1 MANLFLNSWATTIFG
16 RGVVSVLSLALALN
30 ISTASH
36 PTHRYSFDANAN
48 DSIGTAHGT
57 VIGNAMITNG
67 NLMLNGTNG
76 GVQLPANLF
85 TNSKSLT
92 LEIWFERQNVA
103 NNNLWIFSGTPTI
116 GYLMSINTPLVGEVS
131 RGYYG
136 NNYGTARVDSS
147 RISAGKP
154 YHLVW
159 TQDEPSSTA
168 RVFLNGQLVGQ
179 NTNFTATPG
188 TTTTA
193 SYLGGT
199 PNSAIKGSISE
210 FRIYSNALSL
220 LEVLQSASLGPD
232 ALPTDGDAITNLFMR
247 APSHLA
253 LHSITRPPVF
263 ADFTHQSAVNLTPLP
278 EIVFTLSDTNV
289 LTLYTNGYL
298 RAVGLGTAD
307 IIATYS
313 GHSATSTVTV
323 VAANQ
328 FALAHRYNFHGTP
341 GSTNLPDLAGNA
353 PGTVVGGGVFT
364 NGTLLFLDGA
374 NDHVDLPDGI
384 LSSLSEV
391 TMETWVTGFS
401 LNGKWWPRVF
411 DFGWSGSSASYFFL
425 APSVQNDNLSTNTHF
440 IRFAVTTNG
449 IVRESPRLTAK
460 PWMADGFETHL
471 VVTYSPAR
479 NASKL
484 YVNGVLADSGLAPY
498 PLSLITD
505 TNNWLGRSQFPND
518 AYFQGVFDEFR
529 IYRTVLEASQVAAS
543 FALGP
548 DVIGADYALQ
558 GQQIDNQLKL
568 SWGPS
573 ASWCVLETSPA
584 LATGIIW
591 TNAAVTPVFN
601 NGRMEVTVPLSN
613 TARFFRLSPP

>member
-16 RGVVSVLSLALALN
+16 RCVISVLLLAMALN

-57 VIGNAMITNG
+57 VIGNASITNG
-67 NLMLNGTNG
+67 QLLLNGTNG
-76 GVQLPANLF
+76 HVQLPANLF

-92 LEIWFERQNVA
+92 LEIWFENQQYVIGRQ
-103 NNNLWIFSGTPTI
+103 LWSFAGSP
-116 GYLMSINTPLVGEVS
+116 SINYMLLHQVPVS

-136 NNYGTARVDSS
+136 GLTINTMVSS
-147 RISAGKP
+147 VPIPAGKP
-154 YHLVW
+154 HHLVW
-159 TQDEPSSTA
+159 TQDEASHTA
-168 RVFLNGQLVGQ
+168 CVFLNGQLFAQ

-188 TTTTA
+188 TTTAA
-193 SYLGGT
+193 SYLGGHQVNL
-199 PNSAIKGSISE
+199 PIKGSISE
-210 FRIYSNALSL
+210 FRIYSNALSH
-220 LEVLQSASLGPD
+220 LEVLQSASLGPG
-232 ALPTDGDAITNLFMR
+232 ALPADGDMITNLFMR

-278 EIVFTLSDTNV
+278 EIVFTSSDTNV

-298 RAVGLGTAD
+298 HAVGLGTAD

-341 GSTNLPDLAGNA
+341 GSTNLADLAGNA
-353 PGTVVGGGVFT
+353 PGTVVWGGVFT
-364 NGTLLFLDGA
+364 NSSLLFLDGGG
-374 NDHVDLPDGI
+374 DHVDLPDGI

-391 TMETWVTGFS
+391 TMEAWVTGHA
-401 LNGKWWPRVF
+401 LNGRQWPRVF
-411 DFGWSGSSASYFFL
+411 DFGAGYFGTYFFL
-425 APSVQNDNLSTNTHF
+425 APSVLDDNFSTNKQF

-449 IVRESPRLTAK
+449 IFGESPRLTVK

-471 VVTYSPAR
+471 AVTYSPAR

-484 YVNGVLADSGLAPY
+484 YVNGILADSGTARY
-498 PLSLITD
+498 PLSRIND
-505 TNNWLGRSQFPND
+505 TNNWLGRSQYPDD
-518 AYFQGVFDEFR
+518 AFFQGVFDEFR
-529 IYRTVLEASQVAAS
+529 IYRSVLESSQVAAS
-543 FALGP
+543 FSLGP

-573 ASWCVLETSPA
+573 ASWCVLETAPA

-601 NGRMEVTVPLSN
+601 NGRMEVTVPLSD
-613 TARFFRLSPP
+613 TARFFRLAAP

>member
-1 MANLFLNSWATTIFG
+1 MANLSLNSWATTSFS
-16 RGVVSVLSLALALN
+16 RGVISLLLLALALN
-30 ISTASH
+30 ISPASH
-36 PTHRYSFDANAN
+36 PTHRYSFDSNAN
-48 DSIGTAHGT
+48 DSIGAAHGT
-57 VIGNAMITNG
+57 LIGNAIITNG
-67 NLMLNGTNG
+67 NLVLNGTNG
-76 GVQLPANLF
+76 HVQLPANLF

-92 LEIWFERQNVA
+92 LEIWFENQQYISGRQ
-103 NNNLWIFSGTPTI
+103 LWAFAGSPQIIYVLLQSPAQ
-116 GYLMSINTPLVGEVS
+116 VS

-136 NNYGTARVDSS
+136 GQTVNTMVSS
-147 RISAGKP
+147 VPIPAGKP
-154 YHLVW
+154 QHLVW
-159 TQDEPSSTA
+159 TQDEASRTV
-168 RVFLNGQLVGQ
+168 RVFLNGQLFGQ

-188 TTTTA
+188 PTTTA
-193 SYLGGT
+193 SYLGGLLNN
-199 PNSAIKGSISE
+199 PIKGSISE
-210 FRIYSNALSL
+210 FRIYSNALSH
-220 LEVLQSASLGPD
+220 LEVLQSASLGSD
-232 ALPTDGDAITNLFMR
+232 ALPASGDAITNLFMR
-247 APSHLA
+247 TPSHLG

-263 ADFTHQSAVNLTPLP
+263 ADFTNQAAVNLTPLP
-278 EIVFTLSDTNV
+278 GIVFTSSDTNV
-289 LTLYTNGYL
+289 LDPATNGYVH
-298 RAVGLGTAD
+298 AVGLGTAD
-307 IIATYS
+307 LIATYS

-323 VAANQ
+323 IAAQQ
-328 FALAHRYNFHGTP
+328 FALAHRYDFHGTP

-353 PGTVVGGGVFT
+353 PGTVVNGGIFT
-364 NGTLLFLDGA
+364 NVAQLFFDGV

-391 TMETWVTGFS
+391 TMETWVTGHA
-401 LNGKWWPRVF
+401 LNGKWWPRIF
-411 DFGWSGSSASYFFL
+411 DFGAGNANGTYFFL
-425 APSVQNDNLSTNTHF
+425 APSVQNDNLTTNTHF
-440 IRFAVTTNG
+440 IRFAVSTNG
-449 IVRESPRLTAK
+449 IVSESPRLTAK

-484 YVNGVLADSGLAPY
+484 YVNGVLADSGLARY

-529 IYRTVLEASQVAAS
+529 IYRTVLEPSQIAAS

-573 ASWCVLETSPA
+573 ASWCVLETAPA
-584 LATGIIW
+584 LATGITW

-601 NGRMEVTVPLSN
+601 NGRMEVTVPISD
-613 TARFFRLSPP
+613 TARFFRLSAP

>member
-1 MANLFLNSWATTIFG
+1 VANPILKSWATTIFG
-16 RGVVSVLSLALALN
+16 RCVISVLLLALALN

-57 VIGNAMITNG
+57 VIGNASITNG
-67 NLMLNGTNG
+67 NLLLNGPPSG
-76 GVQLPANLF
+76 YVQLPANLF

-92 LEIWFERQNVA
+92 LEIWFSPNQVVDGKY
-103 NNNLWIFSGTPTI
+103 LWSFSGSPNI
-116 GYLMSINTPLVGEVS
+116 SYQLWRNILF
-131 RGYYG
+131 G
-136 NNYGTARVDSS
+136 NWYARANYGSTILDAPSPL
-147 RISAGKP
+147 AGKS

-159 TQDEPSSTA
+159 TQDEASKTA
-168 RVFLNGQLVGQ
+168 RIFLNGQLAAQ

-188 TTTTA
+188 PTTAA
-193 SYLGGT
+193 SYLGGSL
-199 PNSAIKGSISE
+199 NSPIKGSISE
-210 FRIYSNALSL
+210 FRIFSNALSH

-232 ALPTDGDAITNLFMR
+232 ALPADGDAITNLFMR
-247 APSHLA
+247 AASHLA

-263 ADFTHQSAVNLTPLP
+263 ADFTHQSGVNLTPLP
-278 EIVFTLSDTNV
+278 EIVFASSDTNV

-298 RAVGLGTAD
+298 RAVGLGTAE
-307 IIATYS
+307 IIATYG

-328 FALAHRYNFHGTP
+328 FALAHRYDFHGTP
-341 GSTNLPDLAGNA
+341 GSTHLPDLAGNA
-353 PGTVVGGGVFT
+353 PGTVVWGGVFT
-364 NGTLLFLDGA
+364 NISLLFLDGLD
-374 NDHVDLPDGI
+374 DHVDLPDGI
-384 LSSLSEV
+384 LSSLKEV
-391 TMETWVTGFS
+391 TMEAWVTGFS
-401 LNGKWWPRVF
+401 LNGKSWPRVF
-411 DFGWSGSSASYFFL
+411 DFGAGPYGTYFFL
-425 APSVQNDNLSTNTHF
+425 APSVLNDNFSTNRQF

-449 IVRESPRLTAK
+449 IVRESPRLTGK

-471 VVTYSPAR
+471 AVTYSPAR

-484 YVNGVLADSGLAPY
+484 YVNGVLADSGPAPY
-498 PLSLITD
+498 PLSLIND
-505 TNNWLGRSQFPND
+505 TNNWLGRSQYPDD
-518 AYFQGVFDEFR
+518 AFFRGVFDEFR

-543 FALGP
+543 FTLGP
-548 DVIGADYALQ
+548 NVIGADYALQ

-573 ASWCVLETSPA
+573 ASWCVLETAPA

-601 NGRMEVTVPLSN
+601 NGRMEVTVPLSD
-613 TARFFRLSPP
+613 TARFFRLAAP

>member
-1 MANLFLNSWATTIFG
+1 MLSHCA
-16 RGVVSVLSLALALN
+16 VSVLLLALALN
-30 ISTASH
+30 LSTASS
-36 PTHRYSFDANAN
+36 PTHRYSFDFNAN
-48 DSIGTAHGT
+48 DSIGTAHGA
-57 VIGNAMITNG
+57 VIGNASITNG
-67 NLMLNGTNG
+67 NLLLDGVNGH
-76 GVQLPANLF
+76 VQLPANLF

-92 LEIWFERQNVA
+92 LEIWFSPNQVVSGKYLWSFSGSPNISYQLWLNILFGNWYSRA
-103 NNNLWIFSGTPTI
+103 NYGSGTPSTV
-116 GYLMSINTPLVGEVS
+116 LDAPSPFAEKS
-131 RGYYG
+131 
-136 NNYGTARVDSS
+136 
-147 RISAGKP
+147 

-159 TQDEPSSTA
+159 TQDEASKTA
-168 RVFLNGQLVGQ
+168 RIFLNGQLAAQ

-188 TTTTA
+188 PTTAA
-193 SYLGGT
+193 SYLGGSL
-199 PNSAIKGSISE
+199 NSPIKGSISE
-210 FRIYSNALSL
+210 FRIYSNALSY

-232 ALPTDGDAITNLFMR
+232 VLPTSGDAITNLFMR

-263 ADFTHQSAVNLTPLP
+263 ADFTHQSAANLTPLP
-278 EIVFTLSDTNV
+278 EIVFTSSDTNV

-298 RAVGLGTAD
+298 HAVGLGTAD

-364 NGTLLFLDGA
+364 SNALLFLDGA

-384 LSSLSEV
+384 LSSLNEV
-391 TMETWVTGFS
+391 TMEAWVTGFS

-411 DFGWSGSSASYFFL
+411 DFGWSDSGASYFFL

-471 VVTYSPAR
+471 VVTYSPTR

-498 PLSLITD
+498 PLSLIND

-518 AYFQGVFDEFR
+518 AFFQGVFDEFR
-529 IYRTVLEASQVAAS
+529 IYRSVLEASQVAAS
-543 FALGP
+543 YALGP

-558 GQQIDNQLKL
+558 GRVTETNLTL

-573 ASWCVLETSPA
+573 ASWCVLQTAPA
-584 LATGIIW
+584 LTTGTSW
-591 TNAAVTPVFN
+591 TNAAVTRVFT
-601 NGRMEVTVPLSN
+601 NGRIEVTVPLSE
-613 TARFFRLSPP
+613 TARFFRLSSP

>member
-16 RGVVSVLSLALALN
+16 RGVVSVLLLAMALN

-57 VIGNAMITNG
+57 VIGNASITNG
-67 NLMLNGTNG
+67 QLLLNGTNG
-76 GVQLPANLF
+76 HVQLPANLF

-92 LEIWFERQNVA
+92 LEIWFVNQQNVIGR
-103 NNNLWIFSGTPTI
+103 NLWSFTGSPAISYVLQTPPPFN
-116 GYLMSINTPLVGEVS
+116 GLS
-131 RGYYG
+131 RGHYG
-136 NNYGTARVDSS
+136 HISGLDKVDS
-147 RISAGKP
+147 IPIPAGKP
-154 YHLVW
+154 HHLVW
-159 TQDEPSSTA
+159 AQDEGSRTV
-168 RVFLNGQLVGQ
+168 RVFLNGQLFGQ

-188 TTTTA
+188 TTTSA
-193 SYLGGT
+193 SYLGGFL
-199 PNSAIKGSISE
+199 NSPIKGSISE
-210 FRIYSNALSL
+210 FRIYSNALSH

-232 ALPTDGDAITNLFMR
+232 ALPVNGDAITNLFMR
-247 APSHLA
+247 APSRLA
-253 LHSITRPPVF
+253 LHSITRPLVF
-263 ADFTHQSAVNLTPLP
+263 ADFTHQSAVNLTLFP
-278 EIVFTLSDTNV
+278 EIAFTSSDTNV
-289 LTLYTNGYL
+289 LTLYTNVYL
-298 RAVGLGTAD
+298 RAVGLGTAE
-307 IIATYS
+307 IIATYG
-313 GHSATSTVTV
+313 GHSANSTVTV

-341 GSTNLPDLAGNA
+341 GSTHLPDLAGNA

-364 NGTLLFLDGA
+364 NSALLFLDGA
-374 NDHVDLPDGI
+374 NDHVDLSDGI
-384 LSSLSEV
+384 LSSLNEV
-391 TMETWVTGFS
+391 TVEAWVTGHA
-401 LNGKWWPRVF
+401 LNGKWWPRIF
-411 DFGWSGSSASYFFL
+411 DFGAPSPNPTYFFL
-425 APSVQNDNLSTNTHF
+425 APSVQNDNLGTNTQF
-440 IRFAVTTNG
+440 IRFAVATNW
-449 IVRESPRLTAK
+449 IISESPRLTAK
-460 PWMADGFETHL
+460 PWMQDGFETHL
-471 VVTYSPAR
+471 VVTYSPAH

-484 YVNGVLADSGLAPY
+484 YVNGVLADLGLAPY

-601 NGRMEVTVPLSN
+601 NGRMEVTVPLSD